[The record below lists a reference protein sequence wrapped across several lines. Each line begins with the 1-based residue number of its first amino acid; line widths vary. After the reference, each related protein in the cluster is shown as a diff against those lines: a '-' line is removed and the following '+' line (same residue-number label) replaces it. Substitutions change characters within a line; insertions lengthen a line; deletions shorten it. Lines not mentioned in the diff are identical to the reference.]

1 VGAVDLVTVASFCI
15 LKAAI
20 PESGLFGAVG
30 VRAGAITSAVVVIA
44 DTFFVRIYG
53 GGLGWRGWLG
63 NRRHHGGDQQ
73 DQNRRADRPRNRGNG
88 QHGGDEQRDERE
100 GAHAQPLS
108 NTIYEY
114 TDLVKL
120 QSPLPKQPTLTHT
133 VGRCATAEG
142 LELLAACRDGC
153 SEAIML
159 AHGFTIAQMVE
170 LVRAGL
176 ASATAERV
184 VAGRRT
190 MEIAR
195 VRITEAGRRALR

>member
-1 VGAVDLVTVASFCI
+1 VHP
-15 LKAAI
+15 AA
-20 PESGLFGAVG
+20 
-30 VRAGAITSAVVVIA
+30 
-44 DTFFVRIYG
+44 
-53 GGLGWRGWLG
+53 
-63 NRRHHGGDQQ
+63 
-73 DQNRRADRPRNRGNG
+73 
-88 QHGGDEQRDERE
+88 
-100 GAHAQPLS
+100 
-108 NTIYEY
+108 
-114 TDLVKL
+114 
-120 QSPLPKQPTLTHT
+120 
-133 VGRCATAEG
+133 AEG

-176 ASATAERV
+176 ASATTERV